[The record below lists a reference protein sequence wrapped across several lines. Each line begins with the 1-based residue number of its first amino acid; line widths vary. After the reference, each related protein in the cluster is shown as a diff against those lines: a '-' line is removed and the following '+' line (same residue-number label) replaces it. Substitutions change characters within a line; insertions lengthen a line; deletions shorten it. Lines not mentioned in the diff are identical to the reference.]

1 MLALL
6 LIVAYLLGAI
16 PFAVV
21 VGRALRG
28 VDVRHAGT
36 GNTGALNTLRT
47 AGPAAGA
54 LVAALDAAKGALA
67 VWAGTWLLGREA
79 GALAGCVA
87 VIGHCFSP
95 YLIAASP
102 RIFQDGWK
110 RALRR
115 TGGKGLATGVGVLIA
130 VAWPIALVGAIVF
143 GLVYAVQRK
152 DVTWPS
158 VFGTLSATPAAWYL
172 TENLLL
178 TMAMFVVGLVITI
191 KHLPDLREGFYVAQ
205 QE

>member
-6 LIVAYLLGAI
+6 LGFAYLLGAV

-21 VGRALRG
+21 VGQVLAG
-28 VDVRHAGT
+28 IDVRRAGT

-54 LVAALDAAKGALA
+54 LVAALDAAKGGVA
-67 VWAGTWLLGREA
+67 VMAGTWLIGREA
-79 GALAGCVA
+79 GALAGCAA

-102 RIFQDGWK
+102 RLLQGGWK

-115 TGGKGLATGVGVLIA
+115 TGGK
-130 VAWPIALVGAIVF
+130 
-143 GLVYAVQRK
+143 
-152 DVTWPS
+152 
-158 VFGTLSATPAAWYL
+158 
-172 TENLLL
+172 
-178 TMAMFVVGLVITI
+178 
-191 KHLPDLREGFYVAQ
+191 
-205 QE
+205 